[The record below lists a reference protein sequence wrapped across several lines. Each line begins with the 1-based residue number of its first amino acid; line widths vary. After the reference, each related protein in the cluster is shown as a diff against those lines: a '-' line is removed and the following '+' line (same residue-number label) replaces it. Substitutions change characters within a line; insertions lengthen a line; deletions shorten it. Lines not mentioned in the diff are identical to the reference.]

1 MLRNSVLGLCWN
13 ARFGNKRGFLV
24 HVISSSNHIKLL
36 STTKWDSARW
46 KGRGRDLEGEGQ
58 RGQCLWD
65 CIELELET
73 MLLNFTSK
81 YGRPEILIE
90 II

>member
-1 MLRNSVLGLCWN
+1 M
-13 ARFGNKRGFLV
+13 

-36 STTKWDSARW
+36 STAKCDSARW
-46 KGRGRDLEGEGQ
+46 KGRSRDLEAEGQ

-73 MLLNFTSK
+73 MLLNFASK

>member
-1 MLRNSVLGLCWN
+1 M
-13 ARFGNKRGFLV
+13 

-36 STTKWDSARW
+36 STTECDSARW
-46 KGRGRDLEGEGQ
+46 KGRGRDLEGEGL

-73 MLLNFTSK
+73 VLLNFANEC
-81 YGRPEILIE
+81 GRPEILIK